1 MVLEV
6 VVLEDLGC
14 FAFCILRRDFRCAVA
29 PIQPPSLYL
38 ELAADTAPGTHAVVT

>member
-1 MVLEV
+1 M
-6 VVLEDLGC
+6 VVLEDLDI